1 MRNCCQTFCMCLSKG
16 PYPYKSRITF
26 PRNKEKIEGR
36 FQNIVNVAFRKIL
49 FSKTTIF
56 RKNTISIEMR
66 PFDELWHVQ
75 WRDITLKSW
84 EFNKFV
90 RFSNILIFLEL
101 FTAQSKPSDATDFE
115 NQTLMLVELTT
126 AAYHMADESFTQVDY
141 INDVPGTF
149 IIWHDKSLFL
159 INSKVIQLI
168 KMLLNEN

>member
-1 MRNCCQTFCMCLSKG
+1 MYS
-16 PYPYKSRITF
+16 
-26 PRNKEKIEGR
+26 EG
-36 FQNIVNVAFRKIL
+36 
-49 FSKTTIF
+49 
-56 RKNTISIEMR
+56 
-66 PFDELWHVQ
+66 
-75 WRDITLKSW
+75 TLNLNQFNLK

-126 AAYHMADESFTQVDY
+126 AAYHMADKSITQIDY

-159 INSKVIQLI
+159 IISKVIQLI
-168 KMLLNEN
+168 KMLLHEKLISLLNSMFDMSYWRLGICIKRHRFKIEWKF